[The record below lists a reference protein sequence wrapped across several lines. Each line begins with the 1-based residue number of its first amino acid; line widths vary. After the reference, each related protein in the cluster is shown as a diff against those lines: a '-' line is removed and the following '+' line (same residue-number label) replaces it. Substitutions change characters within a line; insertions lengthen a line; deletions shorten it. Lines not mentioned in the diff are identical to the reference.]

1 MAKLG
6 EHLVLVLLIVVIFYL
21 ILRNWLPFS
30 AIIRWLNHSSPQEQ
44 EEIKGE
50 VPDLLRD
57 HGYEVI
63 KSKEKTAISM
73 DVNGDSYESRL
84 YIDYLA
90 RLGEEWYVVMM
101 ARERK
106 PLRLTGAALRDHF
119 LPFYLLYRPKGILYI
134 QKEKGNIQVIQFDLP
149 DRMLTKLRFH
159 WLYVAIISFFLGIIL
174 SWQFRS

>member
-6 EHLVLVLLIVVIFYL
+6 EHLVLALIIAVIFYL
-21 ILRNWLPFS
+21 ILRNWLPFA
-30 AIIRWLNHSSPQEQ
+30 AIIRWLNPSSPQEV

-63 KSKEKTAISM
+63 KSKEKTAIAV

-84 YIDYLA
+84 YVDYLA
-90 RLGEEWYVVMM
+90 RVEEEWYVVVI

-119 LPFYLLYRPKGILYI
+119 LPCYLLYRPKGILYV
-134 QKEKGNIQVIQFDLP
+134 QKEKGSIKVIQFDFP
-149 DRMLTKLRFH
+149 ERMLTKPSSH
-159 WLYVAIISFFLGIIL
+159 WLYVAIVSFFLGIIL
-174 SWQFRS
+174 SWQFHS